1 MNLLLN
7 QLYAVDVV
15 SYVSQKAVLQR
26 RSASSRV
33 EMMLNLH
40 HISDICRISSVGVTL
55 HRINSSGNFQWI
67 FFIYQPSLVVIVQLQ
82 FTGTEE
88 ETFHFLRKQLTS
100 AISGFKDKIKRL
112 TFCHFGLRSSRL
124 LSLS

>member
-1 MNLLLN
+1 MISGKER
-7 QLYAVDVV
+7 AP
-15 SYVSQKAVLQR
+15 
-26 RSASSRV
+26 
-33 EMMLNLH
+33 LNLH
-40 HISDICRISSVGVTL
+40 HISDICRISSVSVTL

-67 FFIYQPSLVVIVQLQ
+67 FFIYRPSLLVIVQLQ

-100 AISGFKDKIKRL
+100 AISGFRDKIKRL